1 MWFERFATQRPAGRR
16 GHLGAGIILRG
27 IKEIRHKAVP
37 CKPGCSRQGQ
47 TTQARITHNY
57 FTFER
62 HMRRCMSTYA
72 PARVSAHID

>member
-1 MWFERFATQRPAGRR
+1 MLLTAMWFERFAPGRR

-27 IKEIRHKAVP
+27 IKEIRHKAAP

-62 HMRRCMSTYA
+62 HMRRCVCQHT
-72 PARVSAHID
+72 RLHV